1 LKQTLS
7 FNDPKAEYAKY
18 NDHSVGDKDSQLSA
32 TLPEKLAGINTFI
45 YEIIWS
51 KGHTHTILKETGFAI
66 FTYDRI
72 KKIIDH

>member
-1 LKQTLS
+1 LKKTS
-7 FNDPKAEYAKY
+7 FLNDPEAEYSKY
-18 NDHSVGDKDSQLSA
+18 NDHSVGNKDSQLFA

-72 KKIIDH
+72 KNY